1 MFTVSDKKV
10 KTTKKKDR
18 QVFSKTIY
26 KTQHCMWKTNANVY
40 NVRIRSNKQISTN
53 NIQYKK

>member
-1 MFTVSDKKV
+1 MFTVSDEKV

-40 NVRIRSNKQISTN
+40 NVWIRSNKQISTN
-53 NIQYKK
+53 NI